1 METTKLPAADRPRE
15 VYRYKVTGIGHFPTD
30 MLRYDAAYP
39 SNSDAVSALTS
50 FRPGERGRRTVE
62 LRSHRRPTVD
72 RWSSFG
78 WTVLD

>member
-15 VYRYKVTGIGHFPTD
+15 VYRYKVTGIGHFPMD

-39 SNSDAVSALTS
+39 SNSDAVTGISHS
-50 FRPGERGRRTVE
+50 RQEDSRRRTVE

-72 RWSSFG
+72 RWNSFG
-78 WTVLD
+78 WTVE